1 MKISVIVPCFNEKD
15 FILKTLTN
23 INLQKQKFDLEI
35 IISDDHSSDGT
46 LNLLEANNNLFD
58 VLIKS
63 EINQGKGAALKKAF
77 EIAKGE
83 IILIQDAD
91 LEYDPNEY
99 SKIINP
105 FLTKDADVVYGSR
118 FTGSGPN
125 RIIYFKNRV
134 ANFILTLLVNIL
146 TDLNFTDVETGFKAF
161 KKNIF
166 QEINLKEN
174 SFTFEIEL
182 TMKIAK
188 LKKKIFEVGISYN
201 GRTVEEGKKIKI
213 IDGIKALYCIFK
225 YKLFN

>member
-15 FILKTLTN
+15 YILKTLTN

-35 IISDDHSSDGT
+35 IVSDDYSSDGT

-58 VLIKS
+58 ILIKS
-63 EINQGKGAALKKAF
+63 EINQGKGGALKKAF
-77 EIAKGE
+77 KAAKGD

-118 FTGSGPN
+118 FVGSGPN
-125 RIIYFKNRV
+125 RIIYFKNRF

-213 IDGIKALYCIFK
+213 VDGIKALYCIFK

>member
-1 MKISVIVPCFNEKD
+1 MKISVIVPCFNEKNY
-15 FILKTLTN
+15 ILKTLNN
-23 INLQKQKFDLEI
+23 INQQKQKLDLEI
-35 IISDDHSSDGT
+35 IVSDDCSSDGT
-46 LNLLEANNNLFD
+46 LNLLESNNSLFD

-77 EIAKGE
+77 NIAKGDV
-83 IILIQDAD
+83 ILIQDAD
-91 LEYDPNEY
+91 WEYDPNEY
-99 SKIINP
+99 SKVINP

-118 FTGSGPN
+118 FVGSGPN
-125 RIIYFKNRV
+125 RILYFKNRI
-134 ANFILTLLVNIL
+134 ANYILTLIVNIL

-188 LKKKIFEVGISYN
+188 LKKKIYEVGVSYN
-201 GRTVEEGKKIKI
+201 GRTVEEGKKIKLK
-213 IDGIKALYCIFK
+213 DSFLALYCIFK
-225 YKLFN
+225 YKFFS

>member
-15 FILKTLTN
+15 YILKTLTN
-23 INLQKQKFDLEI
+23 INLQKKNFDLEI
-35 IISDDHSSDGT
+35 IVSDDYSSDGT
-46 LNLLEANNNLFD
+46 LNLLETNNNLFD

-77 EIAKGE
+77 KAAKGDV
-83 IILIQDAD
+83 ILIQDAD
-91 LEYDPNEY
+91 WEYDPNEY

-118 FTGSGPN
+118 FVGSGPN
-125 RIIYFKNRV
+125 RIIYFKNRL

-213 IDGIKALYCIFK
+213 VDGIKALYCIFK

>member
-1 MKISVIVPCFNEKD
+1 MKISVIVPCFNEKN
-15 FILKTLTN
+15 FILKTLNN

-35 IISDDHSSDGT
+35 IVSDDCSSDGT
-46 LNLLEANNNLFD
+46 LELLENNKSLFD

-77 EIAKGE
+77 NTAKGE
-83 IILIQDAD
+83 VILIQDAD
-91 LEYDPNEY
+91 WEYDPNEY
-99 SKIINP
+99 HKIINP

-118 FTGSGPN
+118 FVGSGPN
-125 RIIYFKNRV
+125 RILYFKNRV
-134 ANFILTLLVNIL
+134 ANFILTLLVNIF

-166 QEINLKEN
+166 QEINLKED

-188 LKKKIFEVGISYN
+188 LKKRIYEVGVSYD
-201 GRTVEEGKKIKI
+201 GRTVEEGKKIKLKDSFLAI
-213 IDGIKALYCIFK
+213 YCILK
-225 YKLFN
+225 YKFFN